1 MSGVRGIYLLSPHL
15 PIHVE
20 EKPQTKNGPQ
30 HNERETAVMNHA
42 LLMLIALL
50 GLWILGGRHRGDL
63 SHIFTTLIAII
74 VALG

>member
-1 MSGVRGIYLLSPHL
+1 MSGVRGISLLSPPL

-42 LLMLIALL
+42 LLMLIMLL
-50 GLWILGGRHRGDL
+50 SLWILSSWHRGDL
-63 SHIFTTLIAII
+63 SHIFATLIAII
-74 VALG
+74 VA